1 MARQIPGLGN
11 GSGASAT
18 VNEMYYELFAGEVL
32 AEFGKTVVAMPRVRQ
47 RALPKGA
54 KSVSFPKLASVSAIY
69 HDQGENII
77 TQQGVNE
84 ANSAADY
91 QLNNPKGE
99 TIIFADK
106 LLISSVLLDRL
117 DEMLTAYDA
126 RAEYSKLL
134 GRAIGERMDRQ
145 IFRAIGKAANVAAG
159 FYYTGSPSNVAKLTG
174 GVGVQEIANG
184 GFVSSATSAAAVT
197 AADIVNWAFN
207 VKNEFD
213 TYGVPQEG
221 RTIALPPL
229 QYTKILK
236 AASSGGSGVESI
248 ILNSDWAGRANG
260 GVADG
265 VVMRLAGFDIVMTNN
280 LPTTTDVTNKLV
292 SGEGNDYNPTLTKC
306 VGMAWHQEAVG
317 VVKAMDLAVESE
329 YKIEYQADILVA
341 KMAAGVGCLRPECAA
356 LMLFT

>member
-1 MARQIPGLGN
+1 MARQILGLGN

-18 VNEMYYELFAGEVL
+18 VNEMYFELFAGEVL

-77 TQQGVNE
+77 TDSGTNE
-84 ANSAADY
+84 AGSAANY

-99 TIIFADK
+99 TIIYADK
-106 LLISSVLLDRL
+106 LLLSSVLIDRL
-117 DEMLTAYDA
+117 DEVLSAYDA
-126 RAEYSKLL
+126 RAEYSRLL

-145 IFRAIGKAANVAAG
+145 IFRAIGKAANAAAG
-159 FYYTGSPSNVAKLTG
+159 LYYTSSPSNVGQLTVAIGSG
-174 GVGVQEIANG
+174 GYL
-184 GFVSSATSAAAVT
+184 SSQTTAAAVT

-207 VKNEFD
+207 VKNDFD

-280 LPTTTDVTNKLV
+280 LPTTTDTTNKLV
-292 SGEGNDYNPTLTKC
+292 TGEGNDYNPTLTKC

-341 KMAAGVGCLRPECAA
+341 KMAAGVGTLRPECAA
-356 LMLFT
+356 LLLYT